1 MPTYPSGHWLFGF
14 ASKVYDPLLDLHAED
29 WKKFKIQTKYY
40 NTELHRGAFYL
51 PNYVREALVDGE

>member
-1 MPTYPSGHWLFGF
+1 M
-14 ASKVYDPLLDLHAED
+14 LDLHTED

-40 NTELHRGAFYL
+40 NTELHRGAFCL